1 MSRRSPLRAF
11 ATAFA
16 LLLGNL
22 LSAPAAAQSAP
33 ATNPRF
39 EGAKALVITYYV
51 APKNR
56 LAFRR
61 AVEAGGGAPLQAM
74 KAAGKLSNHQWLW
87 NRYVDDQSWTITL
100 LLQFRN
106 GADLAAWRTVEESR
120 PAGLPPQALA
130 LTERIVTT
138 PADLMRE
145 ASDRRPGDPAPVFVV
160 LPYDYLI
167 GTDAYVQY
175 ADGYVLKQMQASMRE
190 GVIAGYRFY
199 IARYGSM
206 RPWSSLL
213 VLEYRG
219 EAGLAARE
227 ASMDRARKSLAS
239 DPEFAKYASSKENIR
254 EARTVA
260 IADPL
265 TARGEAG
272 DIVFKPKGRP

>member
-1 MSRRSPLRAF
+1 MTFIRAC
-11 ATAFA
+11 AIALA
-16 LLLGNL
+16 LLMAGPTAAAD
-22 LSAPAAAQSAP
+22 APASP
-33 ATNPRF
+33 ANPRF
-39 EGAKALVITYYV
+39 EGARALVVTYHV
-51 APKNR
+51 APRNR

-61 AVEAGGGAPLQAM
+61 AVEAGGGAPLQVM
-74 KAAGKLSNHQWLW
+74 KAQGRLRDYQLLW
-87 NRYVDDQSWTITL
+87 NRYVDDQSWTMTM
-100 LLQFRN
+100 LLQFPS
-106 GADLAAWRTVEESR
+106 GSDLAAWRAVEESK

-145 ASDRRPGDPAPVFVV
+145 ARDGRRGDPAPVFVV

-175 ADGYVLKQMQASMRE
+175 ADGYVLRQMQESMRE

-227 ASMDRARKSLAS
+227 ASMDRARKALAS
-239 DPEFAKYASSKENIR
+239 DPEFARYASSKENIR

-260 IADPL
+260 VADPL
-265 TARGEAG
+265 TTR
-272 DIVFKPKGRP
+272 